1 MAKGKDKNYVSFWFW
16 MLALFVMTLPCVGTI
31 MVLVW
36 AFTGENESRKNF
48 FRAAIAWFLL
58 FTGFWTVVV
67 MTGVLPE
74 LVKHLEVWLQ
84 QMK

>member
-1 MAKGKDKNYVSFWFW
+1 MF
-16 MLALFVMTLPCVGTI
+16 ALFVMALPCVGTI

-48 FRAAIAWFLL
+48 FRAVIAWALL

-67 MTGVLPE
+67 MTGVMPE
-74 LVKHLEVWLQ
+74 LVKHLEAWLQ